1 MLNQIV
7 TVFLVVVGIINF
19 IPVIGIF
26 SNKLVSETYS
36 LDSINSDAAMLLRQ
50 LALLFG
56 ILCGFILYAA
66 FKPQYYN
73 LRLIDYSLCSQL
85 FTP

>member
-1 MLNQIV
+1 MSNQIV

-66 FKPQYYN
+66 SKPQYYN